1 MKKHFLC
8 LLLLASGGMTALAA
22 ESTSPTI
29 AEVTQQGVVV
39 KGVVTDAKGEP
50 IIGATVAEKGT
61 QNATVTDIDGNYS
74 LNVSNRNATLVVSY
88 IGYISQEVTAGNNV
102 TLEEDNA
109 LLNEVVVI
117 GYGTQRKG
125 DITSAVASVKAED
138 FNAGKIGDAAELVKG
153 KIAGLTVVNASGD
166 PKAGSSIRLR
176 GITTLV
182 GSLTPLILVDG
193 IEGNLNTVAPEN
205 IASIDVLKDASAA
218 AIYGTRGANG
228 VILITTKS
236 GKRDTPVQVSY
247 NGYASFSKWSK
258 KLEFMDTHDVIYG
271 KTAQEYLGY
280 DTDWLAAVTRKAGF
294 KHNHD
299 LNISGG
305 TKNATYS
312 ANISYAKEEGIIRET
327 SNENFKMQMDYT
339 QYIWNDIVKFNF
351 NALVTRQKYTNDN
364 LNGYS
369 HTNPYRQAL
378 IHNPSEPVYNEDGS
392 YYENFNKL
400 QYYNPVA
407 LINEAYGDTRIRFS
421 QLVGNVTVEPIKGWK
436 TNLMISWGETA
447 ATSEDW
453 TSPLHQSLVREGW
466 NGAANKSEG
475 NSVSKNLEL
484 TSRYDAQW
492 GEHRFNG
499 IVGYSYLFN
508 ENDGFNAGNQDFS
521 TTAFKW
527 NNLGNGTF
535 INDKDHHA
543 WMGSYKNDSKLVGFF
558 GRISYGYADKYNA
571 LVSIRHEGSS
581 KFGANHK
588 WATFPSVSL
597 GWNIMNES
605 FMEGT
610 RSWLDILRLRVGYGV
625 TGITPGDNYLAQNIY
640 KFADYGDVLSM
651 DGKWI
656 KTLEVAQN
664 PNPDLKWEVSKEWN
678 FGIDYGFLNN
688 RIHGSLDVYVKTT
701 NDLLFWYNV
710 PMPPNLY
717 SSTLVNVGDMRNTG
731 IELMIEAIPVQ
742 TKDFEWTT
750 TLTASHN
757 KNKLLKLSNDL
768 YETDNFQEEG
778 GISDPISTET
788 HCMEVGKP
796 LGDFWGLKF
805 VGYDKDGFAL
815 VEASDGNGGWTVK
828 QFNANLNNLENRQR
842 LGSGTPKVILGWG
855 NTFRYKDFDLSMQ
868 FTSQLGYKILNASR
882 CFYENNSIAYNRLK
896 TAADLH
902 PAINPDG
909 TPYIDPETGK
919 QKMVTLSQSMGQGFW
934 SDHLENG
941 DNSRN
946 HFIDV
951 AEINR
956 LLAPLLENDSIERHD
971 LYIRH
976 DQTYP
981 TKVDELEYIGHATNS
996 RLWFDTETKGTLY
1009 TIPTKEMGD
1018 RIYHQLGKVIA
1029 QYYKDHP
1036 YVIHYGQNVIP
1047 QTYDQWEMNLVY
1059 SHVYDFTKK
1068 EDTPH
1073 EYRIRFYPP
1082 GNKYDGICRILVEE
1096 TNGSLWLPKGWQ
1108 NMKSWV
1114 NGKAVYYKK

>member
-8 LLLLASGGMTALAA
+8 LLLLSGAGFAYAA
-22 ESTSPTI
+22 EDVSTDV
-29 AEVTQQGVVV
+29 AAVTQQGVTV
-39 KGVVTDAKGEP
+39 KGVVKDANGEP
-50 IIGATVAEKGT
+50 IIGASVFEKGT
-61 QNATVTDIDGNYS
+61 SNGTVTDYDGNYS
-74 LNVSNRNATLVVSY
+74 LKVANSNATIVVSY
-88 IGYISQEVTAGNNV
+88 VGYVTQEVKAGSDVVLQEN
-102 TLEEDNA
+102 NA

-125 DITSAVASVKAED
+125 DVTSAVASVKAED

-153 KIAGLTVVNASGD
+153 KIAGLTVVNSSGD

-193 IEGNLNTVAPEN
+193 IEGDLNTVAPEN

-228 VILITTKS
+228 VILITTKG
-236 GKRDTPVQVSY
+236 GKRDTPAQVTY
-247 NGYASFSKWSK
+247 NGYVSFSKWSK
-258 KLEFMDTHDVIYG
+258 KLDFMDTHDVIYG

-280 DTDWLAAVTRKAGF
+280 DTDWLAGVTRKAGF

-305 TKNATYS
+305 SKNSAYS

-339 QYIWNDIVKFNF
+339 QFIWNDIVKFNF

-400 QYYNPVA
+400 QYYNPIA
-407 LINEAYGDTRIRFS
+407 LINEAFGDTRIRFS

-484 TSRYDAQW
+484 TTRYDAQW
-492 GEHRFNG
+492 GEHRFNS

-521 TTAFKW
+521 TTAFLW

-597 GWNIMNES
+597 GWNIMNEA

-610 RSWLDILRLRVGYGV
+610 RSWLDNLRLRVGYGV

-678 FGIDYGFLNN
+678 FGLDYGFLNN

-717 SSTLVNVGDMRNTG
+717 SQTLVNVGDMRNTG

-778 GISDPISTET
+778 WISDPISTET

-828 QFNANLNNLENRQR
+828 QFNANLNNQENRQR

-855 NTFRYKDFDLSMQ
+855 NTFRYKNIDLSMQ

-896 TAADLH
+896 SAADLH

-919 QKMVTLSQSMGQGFW
+919 QKMVTMSQSMGQGFW

-941 DNSRN
+941 DFLKLSNITLGYTFTPKGALSN
-946 HFIDV
+946 
-951 AEINR
+951 
-956 LLAPLLENDSIERHD
+956 
-971 LYIRH
+971 YIKKARI
-976 DQTYP
+976 YAN
-981 TKVDELEYIGHATNS
+981 ATN
-996 RLWFDTETKGTLY
+996 LFCITGY
-1009 TIPTKEMGD
+1009 TGIDPEVDNYFMAPGIDD
-1018 RIYHQLGKVIA
+1018 RDK
-1029 QYYKDHP
+1029 
-1036 YVIHYGQNVIP
+1036 
-1047 QTYDQWEMNLVY
+1047 
-1059 SHVYDFTKK
+1059 
-1068 EDTPH
+1068 
-1073 EYRIRFYPP
+1073 YPVTRNYTV
-1082 GNKYDGICRILVEE
+1082 GL
-1096 TNGSLWLPKGWQ
+1096 SL
-1108 NMKSWV
+1108 SF
-1114 NGKAVYYKK
+1114 

>member
-8 LLLLASGGMTALAA
+8 LLLLSGAGFAYAA
-22 ESTSPTI
+22 EDVSTDV
-29 AEVTQQGVVV
+29 AAVTQQSVTV
-39 KGVVTDAKGEP
+39 KGVVKDANGEP
-50 IIGATVAEKGT
+50 IIGASVFEKGT
-61 QNATVTDIDGNYS
+61 SNGTVTDYDGNYS
-74 LNVSNRNATLVVSY
+74 LKVANSNATIVVSY
-88 IGYISQEVTAGNNV
+88 IGYVTQEVKAGSDV
-102 TLEEDNA
+102 VLQEDNA

-117 GYGTQRKG
+117 GYGTQRKA
-125 DITSAVASVKAED
+125 DVTSAVASVKAED

-153 KIAGLTVVNASGD
+153 KIAGLTVVNSSGD

-193 IEGNLNTVAPEN
+193 IEGDLNTVAPEN

-228 VILITTKS
+228 VIIITTKT
-236 GKRDTPVQVSY
+236 GKRDTPAQVTY

-258 KLEFMDTHDVIYG
+258 KLDFMDTHDVIYG

-280 DTDWLAAVTRKAGF
+280 DTDWLAGVTRKAGF

-299 LNISGG
+299 LSISGG
-305 TKNATYS
+305 SKNSAYS

-339 QYIWNDIVKFNF
+339 QFIWNDIVKFNF

-378 IHNPSEPVYNEDGS
+378 IHNPSEPPYNEDGS

-400 QYYNPVA
+400 QYYNPIA
-407 LINEAYGDTRIRFS
+407 LINEAFGDTRIRFS

-484 TSRYDAQW
+484 TTRYDAQW
-492 GEHRFNG
+492 GEHRFNS
-499 IVGYSYLFN
+499 IVGYSYLFK

-521 TTAFKW
+521 TTAFLW

-597 GWNIMNES
+597 GWNIMNEA

-610 RSWLDILRLRVGYGV
+610 RSWLDNLRLRVGYGV

-678 FGIDYGFLNN
+678 FGLDYGFLNN

-731 IELMIEAIPVQ
+731 IELMIEAIPVM

-768 YETDNFQEEG
+768 YETDNFHEEG

-896 TAADLH
+896 SAADLH

-919 QKMVTLSQSMGQGFW
+919 QKMVTMSQSMGQGFW

-941 DNSRN
+941 DFLKLSNITLGYTFTPKGALSN
-946 HFIDV
+946 
-951 AEINR
+951 
-956 LLAPLLENDSIERHD
+956 
-971 LYIRH
+971 YIKKARI
-976 DQTYP
+976 YAN
-981 TKVDELEYIGHATNS
+981 ATN
-996 RLWFDTETKGTLY
+996 LFCITGY
-1009 TIPTKEMGD
+1009 TGIDPEVDNYFMAPGIDD
-1018 RIYHQLGKVIA
+1018 RDK
-1029 QYYKDHP
+1029 
-1036 YVIHYGQNVIP
+1036 
-1047 QTYDQWEMNLVY
+1047 
-1059 SHVYDFTKK
+1059 
-1068 EDTPH
+1068 
-1073 EYRIRFYPP
+1073 YPVTRNYTV
-1082 GNKYDGICRILVEE
+1082 GL
-1096 TNGSLWLPKGWQ
+1096 SL
-1108 NMKSWV
+1108 SF
-1114 NGKAVYYKK
+1114 

>member
-8 LLLLASGGMTALAA
+8 LLLLSGAGFAYAA
-22 ESTSPTI
+22 EDVSTDV
-29 AEVTQQGVVV
+29 AAVTQQSVTV
-39 KGVVTDAKGEP
+39 KGVVKDANGEP
-50 IIGATVAEKGT
+50 IIGASVFEKGT
-61 QNATVTDIDGNYS
+61 SNGTVTDYDGNYS
-74 LNVSNRNATLVVSY
+74 LKVANSNATIVVSY
-88 IGYISQEVTAGNNV
+88 IGYVTQEVKAGSDV
-102 TLEEDNA
+102 VLQEDNA

-117 GYGTQRKG
+117 GYGTQRKA
-125 DITSAVASVKAED
+125 DVTSAVASVKAED

-153 KIAGLTVVNASGD
+153 KIAGLTVVNSSGD

-193 IEGNLNTVAPEN
+193 IEGDLNTVAPEN

-228 VILITTKS
+228 VIIITTKT
-236 GKRDTPVQVSY
+236 GKRDTPAQVTY

-258 KLEFMDTHDVIYG
+258 KLDFMDTHDVIYG

-280 DTDWLAAVTRKAGF
+280 DTDWLAGVTRKAGF

-299 LNISGG
+299 LSISGG
-305 TKNATYS
+305 SKNSAYS

-339 QYIWNDIVKFNF
+339 QFIWNDIVKFNF

-378 IHNPSEPVYNEDGS
+378 IHNPSEPPYNEDGS

-400 QYYNPVA
+400 QYYNPIA
-407 LINEAYGDTRIRFS
+407 LINEAFGDTRIRFS

-484 TSRYDAQW
+484 TTRYDTQW
-492 GEHRFNG
+492 GEHRFNS

-521 TTAFKW
+521 TTAFLW

-558 GRISYGYADKYNA
+558 GRISYGYGDKYNA

-597 GWNIMNES
+597 GWNIMNEA

-610 RSWLDILRLRVGYGV
+610 RSWLDNLRLRVGYGV

-678 FGIDYGFLNN
+678 FGLDYGFLNN

-742 TKDFEWTT
+742 TQDFEWTT

-768 YETDNFQEEG
+768 YETDNFQEVG

-855 NTFRYKDFDLSMQ
+855 NTFRYKNIDLSMQ

-896 TAADLH
+896 SAADLH
-902 PAINPDG
+902 PAINLDG
-909 TPYIDPETGK
+909 TPYIDPETGQ
-919 QKMVTLSQSMGQGFW
+919 QKMVTMSQSMGQGFW

-941 DNSRN
+941 DFLKLSNITLGYTFTPKGALSN
-946 HFIDV
+946 
-951 AEINR
+951 
-956 LLAPLLENDSIERHD
+956 
-971 LYIRH
+971 YIKKARI
-976 DQTYP
+976 YAN
-981 TKVDELEYIGHATNS
+981 ATN
-996 RLWFDTETKGTLY
+996 LFCITGY
-1009 TIPTKEMGD
+1009 TGIDPEVDNYFMAPGIDD
-1018 RIYHQLGKVIA
+1018 RDKYPVTR
-1029 QYYKDHP
+1029 
-1036 YVIHYGQNVIP
+1036 N
-1047 QTYDQWEMNLVY
+1047 
-1059 SHVYDFTKK
+1059 FTV
-1068 EDTPH
+1068 
-1073 EYRIRFYPP
+1073 
-1082 GNKYDGICRILVEE
+1082 GL
-1096 TNGSLWLPKGWQ
+1096 SL
-1108 NMKSWV
+1108 SF
-1114 NGKAVYYKK
+1114 

>member
-8 LLLLASGGMTALAA
+8 LLLLSGAGFAYAA
-22 ESTSPTI
+22 EDVSTDV
-29 AEVTQQGVVV
+29 AAVTQQSVTV
-39 KGVVTDAKGEP
+39 KGVVKDANGEP
-50 IIGATVAEKGT
+50 IIGASVFEKGT
-61 QNATVTDIDGNYS
+61 SNGTVTDYDGNYS
-74 LNVSNRNATLVVSY
+74 LKVANSNATIVVSY
-88 IGYISQEVTAGNNV
+88 VGYVTQEVKAGSDVVLQEN
-102 TLEEDNA
+102 NA

-125 DITSAVASVKAED
+125 DVTSAVASVKAED

-153 KIAGLTVVNASGD
+153 KIAGLTVVNSSGD

-193 IEGNLNTVAPEN
+193 IEGDLNTVAPEN

-228 VILITTKS
+228 VILITTKG
-236 GKRDTPVQVSY
+236 GKRDTPAQVTY

-258 KLEFMDTHDVIYG
+258 KLDFMDTHDVIYG

-280 DTDWLAAVTRKAGF
+280 DTDWLAGVTRKAGF

-305 TKNATYS
+305 SKNSAYS

-339 QYIWNDIVKFNF
+339 QFIWNDIVKFNF

-400 QYYNPVA
+400 QYYNPIA
-407 LINEAYGDTRIRFS
+407 LINEAFGDTRIRFS

-484 TSRYDAQW
+484 TTRYDAQW
-492 GEHRFNG
+492 GEHRFNS

-521 TTAFKW
+521 TTAFLW

-597 GWNIMNES
+597 GWNIMNEA

-610 RSWLDILRLRVGYGV
+610 RSWLDNLRLRVGYGV

-678 FGIDYGFLNN
+678 FGLDYGFLNN

-717 SSTLVNVGDMRNTG
+717 SQTLVNVGDMRNTG

-778 GISDPISTET
+778 WISDPISTET

-828 QFNANLNNLENRQR
+828 QFNANLNNQENRQR

-855 NTFRYKDFDLSMQ
+855 NTFRYKNIDLSMQ

-902 PAINPDG
+902 PAINLDG
-909 TPYIDPETGK
+909 TPYIDPETGQ
-919 QKMVTLSQSMGQGFW
+919 QKMVTMSQAMGQGFW

-941 DNSRN
+941 DFLKLSNITLGYTFTPKGALSN
-946 HFIDV
+946 
-951 AEINR
+951 
-956 LLAPLLENDSIERHD
+956 
-971 LYIRH
+971 YIKKARI
-976 DQTYP
+976 YAN
-981 TKVDELEYIGHATNS
+981 ATN
-996 RLWFDTETKGTLY
+996 LFCITGY
-1009 TIPTKEMGD
+1009 TGIDPEVDNYFMAPGIDD
-1018 RIYHQLGKVIA
+1018 RDK
-1029 QYYKDHP
+1029 
-1036 YVIHYGQNVIP
+1036 
-1047 QTYDQWEMNLVY
+1047 
-1059 SHVYDFTKK
+1059 
-1068 EDTPH
+1068 
-1073 EYRIRFYPP
+1073 YPVTRNYTV
-1082 GNKYDGICRILVEE
+1082 GL
-1096 TNGSLWLPKGWQ
+1096 SL
-1108 NMKSWV
+1108 SF
-1114 NGKAVYYKK
+1114 

>member
-1 MKKHFLC
+1 MKKHLLC
-8 LLLLASGGMTALAA
+8 LLLLGGALGAYSA
-22 ESTSPTI
+22 EGTSPDVQ
-29 AEVTQQGVVV
+29 EVTQQGVTV
-39 KGVVTDAKGEP
+39 KGVVKDAKGEP
-50 IIGATVAEKGT
+50 IIGATVTEKGT
-61 QNATVTDIDGNYS
+61 QNATVTDFDGNYS
-74 LNVSNRNATLVVSY
+74 LKVKSRNATLVVSY
-88 IGYISQEVTAGNNV
+88 IGFTTQEVKAGGDV
-102 TLEEDNA
+102 TLQEDNA

-125 DITSAVASVKAED
+125 DVTSAVASVKAED

-153 KIAGLTVVNASGD
+153 KIAGLSVINSSGD

-193 IEGNLNTVAPEN
+193 IEGDLNTVAPEN

-236 GKRDTPVQVSY
+236 GKRDTPAQVTY

-280 DTDWLAAVTRKAGF
+280 DTDWLAGVTRKAGF

-305 TKNATYS
+305 SKNSAYS

-339 QYIWNDIVKFNF
+339 QFIWNDIVKFNF

-400 QYYNPVA
+400 QYYNPIA
-407 LINEAYGDTRIRFS
+407 LINEAFGDTRIRFS

-466 NGAANKSEG
+466 NGAANKGEG
-475 NSVSKNLEL
+475 NYLSKNLEL
-484 TSRYDAQW
+484 TTRYDAQW
-492 GEHRFNG
+492 GEHRFNS

-521 TTAFKW
+521 TTAFLW

-558 GRISYGYADKYNA
+558 GRISYGYGDKYNA

-597 GWNIMNES
+597 GWNIMNEA

-610 RSWLDILRLRVGYGV
+610 RSWLDNLRLRVGYGV

-678 FGIDYGFLNN
+678 FGLDYGFLNN

-717 SSTLVNVGDMRNTG
+717 SQTLVNVGDMRNTG

-768 YETDNFQEEG
+768 YETDNFHEEG

-828 QFNANLNNLENRQR
+828 QFNANLNNQENRQR

-855 NTFRYKDFDLSMQ
+855 NTFRYKNIDLSMQ

-896 TAADLH
+896 SAADLH

-919 QKMVTLSQSMGQGFW
+919 QKMVTMSQSMGQGFW

-941 DNSRN
+941 DFLKLTNITLGYT
-946 HFIDV
+946 FIPKG
-951 AEINR
+951 ALSNFIKKARIYAN
-956 LLAPLLENDSIERHD
+956 
-971 LYIRH
+971 
-976 DQTYP
+976 
-981 TKVDELEYIGHATNS
+981 ATN
-996 RLWFDTETKGTLY
+996 LFCITGY
-1009 TIPTKEMGD
+1009 TGIDPEVDNYFMAPGIDD
-1018 RIYHQLGKVIA
+1018 RDK
-1029 QYYKDHP
+1029 
-1036 YVIHYGQNVIP
+1036 
-1047 QTYDQWEMNLVY
+1047 
-1059 SHVYDFTKK
+1059 
-1068 EDTPH
+1068 
-1073 EYRIRFYPP
+1073 YPVTRNYTV
-1082 GNKYDGICRILVEE
+1082 GL
-1096 TNGSLWLPKGWQ
+1096 SL
-1108 NMKSWV
+1108 SF
-1114 NGKAVYYKK
+1114 

>member
-1 MKKHFLC
+1 MKRHFLC
-8 LLLLASGGMTALAA
+8 LLFLCGALGAYA
-22 ESTSPTI
+22 VESTSPTV
-29 AEVTQQGVVV
+29 AEATQQGVPV
-39 KGVVTDAKGEP
+39 KGVVKDAKGEP
-50 IIGATVAEKGT
+50 IIGATVTEKGT
-61 QNATVTDIDGNYS
+61 KNSTVTDYDGNYS
-74 LNVSNRNATLVVSY
+74 LGVSNRNATLVVSY
-88 IGYISQEVTAGNNV
+88 IGFITQEVKAGSDV
-102 TLEEDNA
+102 TLQEDNA

-125 DITSAVASVKAED
+125 DVTSAVVSVKAED

-153 KIAGLTVVNASGD
+153 KIAGLTVVNSSGD

-228 VILITTKS
+228 VILITTRG
-236 GKRDTPVQVSY
+236 GKRDAPVQVSY

-258 KLEFMDTHDVIYG
+258 KLDFMDTHDVIYG

-305 TKNATYS
+305 SKNSAYS

-339 QYIWNDIVKFNF
+339 QFIWNDIVKFNF

-378 IHNPSEPVYNEDGS
+378 IHNPSEPIYNEDGS

-475 NSVSKNLEL
+475 NTVNKNLEL

-597 GWNIMNES
+597 GWNIMNEK

-610 RSWLDILRLRVGYGV
+610 RSWLDNLRLRVGYGV

-678 FGIDYGFLNN
+678 FGIDYGLLNN
-688 RIHGSLDVYVKTT
+688 RIHGSLDVYVQTT

-731 IELMIEAIPVQ
+731 VELMIEAIPVM

-768 YETDNFQEEG
+768 YETDNFQEVG

-896 TAADLH
+896 SAADLH
-902 PAINPDG
+902 PAINTDG

-919 QKMVTLSQSMGQGFW
+919 QKMVTISQSMGQGFW
-934 SDHLENG
+934 SDHLEKG
-941 DNSRN
+941 DFLKLSNITLGYTFTPKGALSN
-946 HFIDV
+946 
-951 AEINR
+951 
-956 LLAPLLENDSIERHD
+956 
-971 LYIRH
+971 YIKKARI
-976 DQTYP
+976 YAN
-981 TKVDELEYIGHATNS
+981 ATN
-996 RLWFDTETKGTLY
+996 LFCITGY
-1009 TIPTKEMGD
+1009 TGIDPEVDNYFMAPGIDD
-1018 RIYHQLGKVIA
+1018 RDK
-1029 QYYKDHP
+1029 
-1036 YVIHYGQNVIP
+1036 
-1047 QTYDQWEMNLVY
+1047 
-1059 SHVYDFTKK
+1059 
-1068 EDTPH
+1068 
-1073 EYRIRFYPP
+1073 YPVTRNYTV
-1082 GNKYDGICRILVEE
+1082 GL
-1096 TNGSLWLPKGWQ
+1096 SL
-1108 NMKSWV
+1108 NF
-1114 NGKAVYYKK
+1114 

>member
-8 LLLLASGGMTALAA
+8 LLFLCGALGAYAVENTLPAVA
-22 ESTSPTI
+22 ET
-29 AEVTQQGVVV
+29 TQQSITVTGVV
-39 KGVVTDAKGEP
+39 KDSKGEP
-50 IIGATVAEKGT
+50 IIGATVTEKGT
-61 QNATVTDIDGNYS
+61 KNATVTDFDGNYA
-74 LNVSNRNATLVVSY
+74 LRVSNRNAVLVVSY
-88 IGYISQEVTAGNNV
+88 IGFIAQEVKAGSDV
-102 TLEEDNA
+102 TLQEDNA

-153 KIAGLTVVNASGD
+153 KIAGLTVVNSSGD

-193 IEGNLNTVAPEN
+193 IEGDLNTVAPEN

-228 VILITTKS
+228 VILITTKG
-236 GKRDTPVQVSY
+236 GKRDTPAQVTY

-258 KLEFMDTHDVIYG
+258 KLDFMDTHDVIYG

-280 DTDWLAAVTRKAGF
+280 DTDWLAGVTRKAGF

-305 TKNATYS
+305 SKNSAYS

-339 QYIWNDIVKFNF
+339 QFIWNDIVKFNF

-475 NSVSKNLEL
+475 NYVSKNLEL

-492 GEHRFNG
+492 GEHRFNS

-508 ENDGFNAGNQDFS
+508 ESDGFNAGNQDFS
-521 TTAFKW
+521 TTAFLW

-597 GWNIMNES
+597 GWNIMNEA

-610 RSWLDILRLRVGYGV
+610 RSWLDNLRLRVGYGV

-678 FGIDYGFLNN
+678 FGLDYGFLNN

-731 IELMIEAIPVQ
+731 IELMIEAIPVM

-768 YETDNFQEEG
+768 YETDNFQEVG

-855 NTFRYKDFDLSMQ
+855 NTFRYKNIDLSMQ

-902 PAINPDG
+902 PAINLDG
-909 TPYIDPETGK
+909 TPYIDPETGQ
-919 QKMVTLSQSMGQGFW
+919 QKMVTMSQSMGQGFW

-941 DNSRN
+941 DFLKLSNITLGYTFTPKGALSN
-946 HFIDV
+946 
-951 AEINR
+951 
-956 LLAPLLENDSIERHD
+956 
-971 LYIRH
+971 YIKKARI
-976 DQTYP
+976 YAN
-981 TKVDELEYIGHATNS
+981 ATN
-996 RLWFDTETKGTLY
+996 LFCITGY
-1009 TIPTKEMGD
+1009 TGIDPEVDNYFMAPGIDD
-1018 RIYHQLGKVIA
+1018 RDK
-1029 QYYKDHP
+1029 
-1036 YVIHYGQNVIP
+1036 
-1047 QTYDQWEMNLVY
+1047 
-1059 SHVYDFTKK
+1059 
-1068 EDTPH
+1068 
-1073 EYRIRFYPP
+1073 YPVTRNYTV
-1082 GNKYDGICRILVEE
+1082 GL
-1096 TNGSLWLPKGWQ
+1096 SL
-1108 NMKSWV
+1108 SF
-1114 NGKAVYYKK
+1114 

>member
-1 MKKHFLC
+1 MSNNSNKPKKQIGMKKHFLC
-8 LLLLASGGMTALAA
+8 LLLLASGGMTAYAA
-22 ESTSPTI
+22 GDVSTDV
-29 AEVTQQGVVV
+29 AAVTQQGVTV
-39 KGVVTDAKGEP
+39 KGVVKDAKGEP
-50 IIGATVAEKGT
+50 IIGATVTEKGT
-61 QNATVTDIDGNYS
+61 KNATVTDYDGNYT
-74 LNVSNRNATLVVSY
+74 LNVANRNATLVVSY
-88 IGYISQEVTAGNNV
+88 IGFTTQEIKAGNDV
-102 TLEEDNA
+102 TLQEDNA

-125 DITSAVASVKAED
+125 DVTSAVASVKAED

-153 KIAGLTVVNASGD
+153 KIAGLTVVNSSGD

-193 IEGNLNTVAPEN
+193 IEGDLTTVAPEN

-228 VILITTKS
+228 VILITTKG
-236 GKRDTPVQVSY
+236 GKRDTPATVTY
-247 NGYASFSKWSK
+247 NGYVSFSKWSK
-258 KLEFMDTHDVIYG
+258 KLDFMDTHDVIYG

-305 TKNATYS
+305 SKNSAYS
-312 ANISYAKEEGIIRET
+312 ANISYANEEGIIRET
-327 SNENFKMQMDYT
+327 SNENFKMQLDYT
-339 QYIWNDIVKFNF
+339 QFIWNDIVKFNL

-369 HTNPYRQAL
+369 HENPYRQAL

-447 ATSEDW
+447 ATSENW

-466 NGAANKSEG
+466 NGSASKSDG
-475 NSVSKNLEL
+475 NYVSKNLEL

-492 GEHRFNG
+492 GDHRFNG

-521 TTAFKW
+521 TTAFLW
-527 NNLGNGTF
+527 NNLGNGSFLT
-535 INDKDHHA
+535 DKDHHA
-543 WMGSYKNDSKLVGFF
+543 WMGSFKNDSKLVGFF
-558 GRISYGYADKYNA
+558 GRVSYGYADKYNA

-597 GWNIMNES
+597 GWNIMNEE
-605 FMEGT
+605 FMKGT
-610 RSWLDILRLRVGYGV
+610 RSWLDNLRLRVGYGV

-651 DGKWI
+651 DNKWI
-656 KTLEVAQN
+656 KTLEVDQN

-678 FGIDYGFLNN
+678 FGLDFGFLGE

-701 NDLLFWYNV
+701 NDLLFWYRV

-717 SSTLVNVGDMRNTG
+717 SQTLVNVGDMRNIG
-731 IELMIEAIPVQ
+731 VELMIEAIPVQ

-768 YETDNFQEEG
+768 YETDNFQEVG

-788 HCMEVGKP
+788 HCMEVGEP

-828 QFNANLNNLENRQR
+828 QFNANLNNQTNRQR
-842 LGSGTPKVILGWG
+842 LGSGTPKVIMGWG
-855 NTFRYKDFDLSMQ
+855 NTFRYKDIDLSMQ
-868 FTSQLGYKILNASR
+868 FTGQFGYKILNASR

-896 TAADLH
+896 SAADLH

-909 TPYIDPETGK
+909 TPYIDPETGQ
-919 QKMVTLSQSMGQGFW
+919 QKMVTMSQAMGQGFW

-941 DNSRN
+941 DFLKLSNITLGYTFKPKGTFGN
-946 HFIDV
+946 
-951 AEINR
+951 
-956 LLAPLLENDSIERHD
+956 
-971 LYIRH
+971 YIKKARI
-976 DQTYP
+976 YAN
-981 TKVDELEYIGHATNS
+981 ATNLFCITGYS
-996 RLWFDTETKGTLY
+996 GIDPEVDNYFMNPGIDDRDKYPVTRNY
-1009 TIPTKEMGD
+1009 TVG
-1018 RIYHQLGKVIA
+1018 L
-1029 QYYKDHP
+1029 
-1036 YVIHYGQNVIP
+1036 
-1047 QTYDQWEMNLVY
+1047 
-1059 SHVYDFTKK
+1059 
-1068 EDTPH
+1068 
-1073 EYRIRFYPP
+1073 
-1082 GNKYDGICRILVEE
+1082 
-1096 TNGSLWLPKGWQ
+1096 SLTF
-1108 NMKSWV
+1108 
-1114 NGKAVYYKK
+1114 

>member
-8 LLLLASGGMTALAA
+8 LLLLVSGGMTALAT
-22 ESTSPTI
+22 ESTSPTV
-29 AEVTQQGVVV
+29 AEITQQGVVV

-50 IIGATVAEKGT
+50 IIGATVVEKGT

-88 IGYISQEVTAGNNV
+88 IGFLSQEVKAGNNV

-407 LINEAYGDTRIRFS
+407 LINEAFGDTRIRFS

-717 SSTLVNVGDMRNTG
+717 SQTLVNVGDMRNTG

-768 YETDNFQEEG
+768 YETDNFHEEG

-828 QFNANLNNLENRQR
+828 QFNANLNNQENRQR

-919 QKMVTLSQSMGQGFW
+919 QKMVTMSQSMGQGFW

-941 DNSRN
+941 DFLKLSNITLGYTYKTKGALSK
-946 HFIDV
+946 
-951 AEINR
+951 
-956 LLAPLLENDSIERHD
+956 
-971 LYIRH
+971 YIKKARIYANATNLFCITGYTGL
-976 DQTYP
+976 DPEVDNNFMTPGLDYRDKYP
-981 TKVDELEYIGHATNS
+981 TTRS
-996 RLWFDTETKGTLY
+996 Y
-1009 TIPTKEMGD
+1009 TVG
-1018 RIYHQLGKVIA
+1018 L
-1029 QYYKDHP
+1029 
-1036 YVIHYGQNVIP
+1036 
-1047 QTYDQWEMNLVY
+1047 
-1059 SHVYDFTKK
+1059 
-1068 EDTPH
+1068 
-1073 EYRIRFYPP
+1073 
-1082 GNKYDGICRILVEE
+1082 
-1096 TNGSLWLPKGWQ
+1096 SL
-1108 NMKSWV
+1108 NF
-1114 NGKAVYYKK
+1114 

>member
-8 LLLLASGGMTALAA
+8 LLLLVSGGMTALAA
-22 ESTSPTI
+22 ESTSPTV

-193 IEGNLNTVAPEN
+193 IEGDLNTVAPEN

-258 KLEFMDTHDVIYG
+258 KLDFMDTHDVIYG

-312 ANISYAKEEGIIRET
+312 ANISYNKEEGIIRET

-436 TNLMISWGETA
+436 TNLMISWGEKA

-475 NSVSKNLEL
+475 NHVSKNLEL

-768 YETDNFQEEG
+768 YETDNFLEVG

-941 DNSRN
+941 DFLKLSNITLGYTFTPKGALSN
-946 HFIDV
+946 FIKK
-951 AEINR
+951 ARIYAN
-956 LLAPLLENDSIERHD
+956 
-971 LYIRH
+971 
-976 DQTYP
+976 
-981 TKVDELEYIGHATNS
+981 ATN
-996 RLWFDTETKGTLY
+996 LFCITGY
-1009 TIPTKEMGD
+1009 TGIDPEVDNYFMAPGIDD
-1018 RIYHQLGKVIA
+1018 RDK
-1029 QYYKDHP
+1029 
-1036 YVIHYGQNVIP
+1036 
-1047 QTYDQWEMNLVY
+1047 
-1059 SHVYDFTKK
+1059 
-1068 EDTPH
+1068 
-1073 EYRIRFYPP
+1073 YPVTRNYTV
-1082 GNKYDGICRILVEE
+1082 GL
-1096 TNGSLWLPKGWQ
+1096 SL
-1108 NMKSWV
+1108 NF
-1114 NGKAVYYKK
+1114 

>member
-8 LLLLASGGMTALAA
+8 LLLLVSGGMTALAA

-61 QNATVTDIDGNYS
+61 QNATVTDINGNYS

-88 IGYISQEVTAGNNV
+88 IGFLPQEVKAGNNV

-193 IEGNLNTVAPEN
+193 IEGDLNTVAPEN

-258 KLEFMDTHDVIYG
+258 KLDFMDTHDVIYG

-312 ANISYAKEEGIIRET
+312 ANISYAKEEGLIRET

-339 QYIWNDIVKFNF
+339 QFIWDDIVKFNF

-378 IHNPSEPVYNEDGS
+378 IHNPSEPVYNQDGS

-453 TSPLHQSLVREGW
+453 TSPKHQSLVREGW

-475 NSVSKNLEL
+475 NYVSKNLEL

-508 ENDGFNAGNQDFS
+508 ESDGFNAGNQNFS

-588 WATFPSVSL
+588 WATLPSISL

-640 KFADYGDVLSM
+640 RFADYGDVLSM

-678 FGIDYGFLNN
+678 FGLDFGFLNN

-731 IELMIEAIPVQ
+731 VELMIEAIPVQ
-742 TKDFEWTT
+742 TKNFEWTT

-768 YETDNFQEEG
+768 YETDNFQEVG

-909 TPYIDPETGK
+909 TPYIDPKTGK

-941 DNSRN
+941 DFLKLSNITLGYT
-946 HFIDV
+946 FT
-951 AEINR
+951 
-956 LLAPLLENDSIERHD
+956 P
-971 LYIRH
+971 
-976 DQTYP
+976 
-981 TKVDELEYIGHATNS
+981 
-996 RLWFDTETKGTLY
+996 KGTLSNF
-1009 TIPTKEMGD
+1009 IKKA
-1018 RIYHQLGKVIA
+1018 RIYA
-1029 QYYKDHP
+1029 
-1036 YVIHYGQNVIP
+1036 NA
-1047 QTYDQWEMNLVY
+1047 TNLFCISGYTGIDPEVDNY
-1059 SHVYDFTKK
+1059 FMAPGIDDRDK
-1068 EDTPH
+1068 
-1073 EYRIRFYPP
+1073 YPVTRNYTV
-1082 GNKYDGICRILVEE
+1082 GL
-1096 TNGSLWLPKGWQ
+1096 SL
-1108 NMKSWV
+1108 NF
-1114 NGKAVYYKK
+1114 

>member
-8 LLLLASGGMTALAA
+8 LLLLSGAGFAYAA
-22 ESTSPTI
+22 EDVSTDV
-29 AEVTQQGVVV
+29 AAVTQQSVTV
-39 KGVVTDAKGEP
+39 KGVVKDANGEP
-50 IIGATVAEKGT
+50 IIGASVFEKGT
-61 QNATVTDIDGNYS
+61 SNGTVTDYDGNYS
-74 LNVSNRNATLVVSY
+74 LKVANSNATIVVSY
-88 IGYISQEVTAGNNV
+88 IGYVTQEVKAGSDVVLQEN
-102 TLEEDNA
+102 NA

-125 DITSAVASVKAED
+125 DVTSAVASVKAED

-153 KIAGLTVVNASGD
+153 KIAGLTVVNSSGD

-193 IEGNLNTVAPEN
+193 IEGDLNTVAPEN

-228 VILITTKS
+228 VILITTKG
-236 GKRDTPVQVSY
+236 GKRDTPAQVTY

-258 KLEFMDTHDVIYG
+258 KLDFMDTHDVIYG

-280 DTDWLAAVTRKAGF
+280 DTDWLAGVTRKAGF

-305 TKNATYS
+305 SKNSAYS

-339 QYIWNDIVKFNF
+339 QFIWNDIVKFNF

-400 QYYNPVA
+400 QYYNPIA
-407 LINEAYGDTRIRFS
+407 LINEAFGDTRIRFS

-484 TSRYDAQW
+484 TTRYDAQW
-492 GEHRFNG
+492 GEHRFNS

-521 TTAFKW
+521 TTAFLW

-597 GWNIMNES
+597 GWNIMNEA

-610 RSWLDILRLRVGYGV
+610 RSWLDNLRLRVGYGV

-678 FGIDYGFLNN
+678 FGLDYGFLNN

-768 YETDNFQEEG
+768 YETDNFQEVG

-855 NTFRYKDFDLSMQ
+855 NTFRYKNIDLSMQ

-902 PAINPDG
+902 PAINLDG
-909 TPYIDPETGK
+909 TPYIDPETGQ
-919 QKMVTLSQSMGQGFW
+919 QKMVTMSQAMGQGFW

-941 DNSRN
+941 DFLKLSNITLGYTFTPKGALSN
-946 HFIDV
+946 
-951 AEINR
+951 
-956 LLAPLLENDSIERHD
+956 
-971 LYIRH
+971 YIKKARI
-976 DQTYP
+976 YAN
-981 TKVDELEYIGHATNS
+981 ATN
-996 RLWFDTETKGTLY
+996 LFCITGY
-1009 TIPTKEMGD
+1009 TGIDPEVDNYFMAPGIDD
-1018 RIYHQLGKVIA
+1018 RDKYPVTR
-1029 QYYKDHP
+1029 
-1036 YVIHYGQNVIP
+1036 N
-1047 QTYDQWEMNLVY
+1047 
-1059 SHVYDFTKK
+1059 FTV
-1068 EDTPH
+1068 
-1073 EYRIRFYPP
+1073 
-1082 GNKYDGICRILVEE
+1082 GL
-1096 TNGSLWLPKGWQ
+1096 SL
-1108 NMKSWV
+1108 SF
-1114 NGKAVYYKK
+1114 

>member
-8 LLLLASGGMTALAA
+8 LLLLVSGGITALAT
-22 ESTSPTI
+22 ESTSPTV
-29 AEVTQQGVVV
+29 AEITQQGVVV

-50 IIGATVAEKGT
+50 IIGATVVEKGT

-88 IGYISQEVTAGNNV
+88 IGFLSQEVKAGNNV

-193 IEGNLNTVAPEN
+193 IEGDLNTVAPEN

-588 WATFPSVSL
+588 WATFPSISL

-717 SSTLVNVGDMRNTG
+717 SQTLVNVGDMRNTG

-778 GISDPISTET
+778 WISDPISTET

-828 QFNANLNNLENRQR
+828 QFNANLNNQENRQR

-919 QKMVTLSQSMGQGFW
+919 QKMVTMSQSMGQGFW

-941 DNSRN
+941 DFLKLSNITLGYTFTPKGALSN
-946 HFIDV
+946 FIKK
-951 AEINR
+951 ARIYAN
-956 LLAPLLENDSIERHD
+956 
-971 LYIRH
+971 
-976 DQTYP
+976 
-981 TKVDELEYIGHATNS
+981 ATN
-996 RLWFDTETKGTLY
+996 LFCITGY
-1009 TIPTKEMGD
+1009 TGIDPEVDNYFMAPGIDD
-1018 RIYHQLGKVIA
+1018 RDK
-1029 QYYKDHP
+1029 
-1036 YVIHYGQNVIP
+1036 
-1047 QTYDQWEMNLVY
+1047 
-1059 SHVYDFTKK
+1059 
-1068 EDTPH
+1068 
-1073 EYRIRFYPP
+1073 YPVTRNYTV
-1082 GNKYDGICRILVEE
+1082 GL
-1096 TNGSLWLPKGWQ
+1096 SL
-1108 NMKSWV
+1108 NF
-1114 NGKAVYYKK
+1114 

>member
-8 LLLLASGGMTALAA
+8 LLLLASGGMTAYAA
-22 ESTSPTI
+22 GDVSTDV
-29 AEVTQQGVVV
+29 AAVTQQGVTV
-39 KGVVTDAKGEP
+39 KGVVKDAKGEP
-50 IIGATVAEKGT
+50 IIGATVTEKGT
-61 QNATVTDIDGNYS
+61 KNATVTDYDGNYS
-74 LNVSNRNATLVVSY
+74 LNVSNRNAVLVISY
-88 IGYISQEVTAGNNV
+88 IGYINQEVKAGSDV

-125 DITSAVASVKAED
+125 DVTSAVASVKAED

-153 KIAGLTVVNASGD
+153 KIAGLTVVNSSGD

-193 IEGNLNTVAPEN
+193 IEGDLNTVAPEN

-228 VILITTKS
+228 VILITTKA
-236 GKRDTPVQVSY
+236 GKRETPVQVTY
-247 NGYASFSKWSK
+247 NGYVSFSKWSK
-258 KLEFMDTHDVIYG
+258 KLDFMDTHDVIYG

-280 DTDWLAAVTRKAGF
+280 DTDWLAGVTRKAGF

-305 TKNATYS
+305 SKNSAYS

-339 QYIWNDIVKFNF
+339 QFIWDDIVKFNV

-400 QYYNPVA
+400 QYYNPIA
-407 LINEAYGDTRIRFS
+407 LINEAFGDTRIRFS

-447 ATSEDW
+447 ATSENW

-466 NGAANKSEG
+466 NGAASKSEG
-475 NSVSKNLEL
+475 NTVNKNLEL
-484 TSRYDAQW
+484 TTRYDAQW

-521 TTAFKW
+521 TTAFLW

-581 KFGANHK
+581 KFGDNHK

-597 GWNIMNES
+597 GWNIMNET

-610 RSWLDILRLRVGYGV
+610 RSWLDNLRLRVGYGV

-768 YETDNFQEEG
+768 YETDNFQEVG

-855 NTFRYKDFDLSMQ
+855 NTFRYKNIDLSMQ

-902 PAINPDG
+902 PAINTDG

-941 DNSRN
+941 DFLKLSNITLGYTFTPKGALSN
-946 HFIDV
+946 
-951 AEINR
+951 
-956 LLAPLLENDSIERHD
+956 
-971 LYIRH
+971 YIKKARI
-976 DQTYP
+976 YAN
-981 TKVDELEYIGHATNS
+981 ATN
-996 RLWFDTETKGTLY
+996 LFCITGY
-1009 TIPTKEMGD
+1009 TGIDPEVDNYFMAPGIDD
-1018 RIYHQLGKVIA
+1018 RDK
-1029 QYYKDHP
+1029 
-1036 YVIHYGQNVIP
+1036 
-1047 QTYDQWEMNLVY
+1047 
-1059 SHVYDFTKK
+1059 
-1068 EDTPH
+1068 
-1073 EYRIRFYPP
+1073 YPVTRNYTV
-1082 GNKYDGICRILVEE
+1082 GL
-1096 TNGSLWLPKGWQ
+1096 SL
-1108 NMKSWV
+1108 NF
-1114 NGKAVYYKK
+1114 

>member
-22 ESTSPTI
+22 ESTSPTV

-193 IEGNLNTVAPEN
+193 IEGDLNTVAPEN

-280 DTDWLAAVTRKAGF
+280 DTDWLAGVTRKAGF

-475 NSVSKNLEL
+475 NHVSKNLEL

-640 KFADYGDVLSM
+640 RFADYGDVLSM

-768 YETDNFQEEG
+768 YETDNFLEVG

-941 DNSRN
+941 DFLKLSNITLGYTFTPKGALSN
-946 HFIDV
+946 FIKK
-951 AEINR
+951 ARIYAN
-956 LLAPLLENDSIERHD
+956 
-971 LYIRH
+971 
-976 DQTYP
+976 
-981 TKVDELEYIGHATNS
+981 ATN
-996 RLWFDTETKGTLY
+996 LFCITGY
-1009 TIPTKEMGD
+1009 TGIDPEVDNYFMAPGIDD
-1018 RIYHQLGKVIA
+1018 RDK
-1029 QYYKDHP
+1029 
-1036 YVIHYGQNVIP
+1036 
-1047 QTYDQWEMNLVY
+1047 
-1059 SHVYDFTKK
+1059 
-1068 EDTPH
+1068 
-1073 EYRIRFYPP
+1073 YPVTRNYTV
-1082 GNKYDGICRILVEE
+1082 GL
-1096 TNGSLWLPKGWQ
+1096 SL
-1108 NMKSWV
+1108 NF
-1114 NGKAVYYKK
+1114 

>member
-8 LLLLASGGMTALAA
+8 LLLLVSGGMTALAA
-22 ESTSPTI
+22 ESTSPTV

-193 IEGNLNTVAPEN
+193 IEGDLNTVAPEN

-258 KLEFMDTHDVIYG
+258 KLDFMDTHDVIYG

-312 ANISYAKEEGIIRET
+312 ANISYNKEEGIIRET

-436 TNLMISWGETA
+436 TNLMISWGEKA

-475 NSVSKNLEL
+475 NHVSKNLEL

-768 YETDNFQEEG
+768 YETDNFQEVG

-941 DNSRN
+941 DFLKLSNITLGYTFTPKGALSN
-946 HFIDV
+946 FIKK
-951 AEINR
+951 ARIYAN
-956 LLAPLLENDSIERHD
+956 
-971 LYIRH
+971 
-976 DQTYP
+976 
-981 TKVDELEYIGHATNS
+981 ATN
-996 RLWFDTETKGTLY
+996 LFCITGY
-1009 TIPTKEMGD
+1009 TGIDPEVDNYFMAPGIDD
-1018 RIYHQLGKVIA
+1018 RDK
-1029 QYYKDHP
+1029 
-1036 YVIHYGQNVIP
+1036 
-1047 QTYDQWEMNLVY
+1047 
-1059 SHVYDFTKK
+1059 
-1068 EDTPH
+1068 
-1073 EYRIRFYPP
+1073 YPVTRNYTV
-1082 GNKYDGICRILVEE
+1082 GL
-1096 TNGSLWLPKGWQ
+1096 SL
-1108 NMKSWV
+1108 NF
-1114 NGKAVYYKK
+1114 

>member
-8 LLLLASGGMTALAA
+8 LLLLSGAGFAYAA
-22 ESTSPTI
+22 EDVSTDV
-29 AEVTQQGVVV
+29 AAVTQQSVTV
-39 KGVVTDAKGEP
+39 KGVVKDANGEP
-50 IIGATVAEKGT
+50 IIGASVFEKGT
-61 QNATVTDIDGNYS
+61 SNGTVTDYDGNYS
-74 LNVSNRNATLVVSY
+74 LKVANSNATIVVSY
-88 IGYISQEVTAGNNV
+88 IGYVTQEVKAGSDV
-102 TLEEDNA
+102 VLQEDNA

-117 GYGTQRKG
+117 GYGTQRKA
-125 DITSAVASVKAED
+125 DVTSAVASVKAED

-153 KIAGLTVVNASGD
+153 KIAGLTVVNSSGD

-193 IEGNLNTVAPEN
+193 IEGDLNTVAPEN

-228 VILITTKS
+228 VIIITTKT
-236 GKRDTPVQVSY
+236 GKRDTPAQVTY

-258 KLEFMDTHDVIYG
+258 KLDFMDTHDVIYG

-280 DTDWLAAVTRKAGF
+280 DTDWLAGVTRKAGF

-299 LNISGG
+299 LSISGG
-305 TKNATYS
+305 SKNSAYS

-339 QYIWNDIVKFNF
+339 QFIWNDIVKFNF

-378 IHNPSEPVYNEDGS
+378 IHNPSEPPYNEDGS

-400 QYYNPVA
+400 QYYNPIA
-407 LINEAYGDTRIRFS
+407 LINEAFGDTRIRFS

-484 TSRYDAQW
+484 TTRYDAQW
-492 GEHRFNG
+492 GEHRFNS

-521 TTAFKW
+521 TTAFLW

-597 GWNIMNES
+597 GWNIMNEA

-610 RSWLDILRLRVGYGV
+610 RSWLDNLRLRVGYGV

-678 FGIDYGFLNN
+678 FGLDYGFLNN

-778 GISDPISTET
+778 WISDPISTET

-828 QFNANLNNLENRQR
+828 QFNANLNNQENRQR

-855 NTFRYKDFDLSMQ
+855 NTFRYKNIDLSMQ

-896 TAADLH
+896 SAADLH

-919 QKMVTLSQSMGQGFW
+919 QKMVTMSQSMGQGFW

-941 DNSRN
+941 DFLKLSNITLGYTFTPKGALSN
-946 HFIDV
+946 
-951 AEINR
+951 
-956 LLAPLLENDSIERHD
+956 
-971 LYIRH
+971 YIKKARI
-976 DQTYP
+976 YAN
-981 TKVDELEYIGHATNS
+981 ATN
-996 RLWFDTETKGTLY
+996 LFCITGY
-1009 TIPTKEMGD
+1009 TGIDPEVDNYFMAPGIDD
-1018 RIYHQLGKVIA
+1018 RDK
-1029 QYYKDHP
+1029 
-1036 YVIHYGQNVIP
+1036 
-1047 QTYDQWEMNLVY
+1047 
-1059 SHVYDFTKK
+1059 
-1068 EDTPH
+1068 
-1073 EYRIRFYPP
+1073 YPVTRNYTV
-1082 GNKYDGICRILVEE
+1082 GL
-1096 TNGSLWLPKGWQ
+1096 SL
-1108 NMKSWV
+1108 SF
-1114 NGKAVYYKK
+1114 

>member
-8 LLLLASGGMTALAA
+8 LLLLSGAGFAYAA
-22 ESTSPTI
+22 EDVSTDV
-29 AEVTQQGVVV
+29 AAVTQQSVTV
-39 KGVVTDAKGEP
+39 KGVVKDANGEP
-50 IIGATVAEKGT
+50 IIGASVFEKGT
-61 QNATVTDIDGNYS
+61 SNGTVTDYDGNYS
-74 LNVSNRNATLVVSY
+74 LKVGNSNATIVVSY
-88 IGYISQEVTAGNNV
+88 VGYVTQEVKAGSDV
-102 TLEEDNA
+102 VLQEDNA

-125 DITSAVASVKAED
+125 DVTSAITSVKAED

-153 KIAGLTVVNASGD
+153 KIAGLTVVNSSGD

-193 IEGNLNTVAPEN
+193 IEGDLNTVAPEN

-228 VILITTKS
+228 VILITTKG
-236 GKRDTPVQVSY
+236 GKRDTPAQVTY

-258 KLEFMDTHDVIYG
+258 KLDFMDTHDVIYG

-280 DTDWLAAVTRKAGF
+280 DTDWLAGVTRKAGF

-305 TKNATYS
+305 SKNSAYS

-339 QYIWNDIVKFNF
+339 QFIWNDIVKFNF

-400 QYYNPVA
+400 QYYNPIA
-407 LINEAYGDTRIRFS
+407 LINEAFGDTRIRFS

-484 TSRYDAQW
+484 TTRYDAQW
-492 GEHRFNG
+492 GEHRFNS

-521 TTAFKW
+521 TTAFLW

-558 GRISYGYADKYNA
+558 GRISYGYGDKYNA
-571 LVSIRHEGSS
+571 LVSIHHEGSS

-597 GWNIMNES
+597 GWNIMNEA

-610 RSWLDILRLRVGYGV
+610 RSWLDNLRLRVGYGV

-678 FGIDYGFLNN
+678 FGLDYGFLNN

-717 SSTLVNVGDMRNTG
+717 SQTLVNVGDMRNTG

-778 GISDPISTET
+778 WISDPISTET

-796 LGDFWGLKF
+796 LGDFLGLKF

-828 QFNANLNNLENRQR
+828 QFNANLNNQENRQR
-842 LGSGTPKVILGWG
+842 LGCGTPKVILGWG
-855 NTFRYKDFDLSMQ
+855 NTFRYKNIDLSMQ

-896 TAADLH
+896 SAADLH

-919 QKMVTLSQSMGQGFW
+919 QKMVTMSQSMGQGFW

-941 DNSRN
+941 DFLKLSNITLGYTFTPKGALSN
-946 HFIDV
+946 
-951 AEINR
+951 
-956 LLAPLLENDSIERHD
+956 
-971 LYIRH
+971 YIKKARI
-976 DQTYP
+976 YAN
-981 TKVDELEYIGHATNS
+981 ATN
-996 RLWFDTETKGTLY
+996 LFCITGY
-1009 TIPTKEMGD
+1009 TGIDPEVDNYFMAPGIDD
-1018 RIYHQLGKVIA
+1018 RDK
-1029 QYYKDHP
+1029 
-1036 YVIHYGQNVIP
+1036 
-1047 QTYDQWEMNLVY
+1047 
-1059 SHVYDFTKK
+1059 
-1068 EDTPH
+1068 
-1073 EYRIRFYPP
+1073 YPVTRNYTV
-1082 GNKYDGICRILVEE
+1082 GL
-1096 TNGSLWLPKGWQ
+1096 SL
-1108 NMKSWV
+1108 SF
-1114 NGKAVYYKK
+1114 

>member
-1 MKKHFLC
+1 MSNNSNKPKKQIGMKKHFLC
-8 LLLLASGGMTALAA
+8 LLLLASGGMTAYAA
-22 ESTSPTI
+22 GDVSTDV
-29 AEVTQQGVVV
+29 AAVTQQGVTV
-39 KGVVTDAKGEP
+39 KGVVKDAKGEP
-50 IIGATVAEKGT
+50 IIGATVTEKGT
-61 QNATVTDIDGNYS
+61 KNATVTDYDGNYT
-74 LNVSNRNATLVVSY
+74 LNVANRNATLVVSY
-88 IGYISQEVTAGNNV
+88 IGFTTQEIKAGNDV
-102 TLEEDNA
+102 TLQEDNA

-125 DITSAVASVKAED
+125 DVTSAVASVKAED

-153 KIAGLTVVNASGD
+153 KIAGLTVVNSSGD

-193 IEGNLNTVAPEN
+193 IEGDLTTVAPEN

-228 VILITTKS
+228 VILITTKG
-236 GKRDTPVQVSY
+236 GKRDTPATVTY
-247 NGYASFSKWSK
+247 NGYVSFSKWSK
-258 KLEFMDTHDVIYG
+258 KLDFMDTHDVIYG

-305 TKNATYS
+305 SKNSAYS
-312 ANISYAKEEGIIRET
+312 ANISYANEEGIIRET
-327 SNENFKMQMDYT
+327 SNENFKMQLDYT
-339 QYIWNDIVKFNF
+339 QFIWNDIVKFNL

-369 HTNPYRQAL
+369 HENPYRQAL

-447 ATSEDW
+447 ATSENW

-466 NGAANKSEG
+466 NGSASKSDG
-475 NSVSKNLEL
+475 NYVSKNLEL

-492 GEHRFNG
+492 GDHRFNG

-521 TTAFKW
+521 TTAFLW
-527 NNLGNGTF
+527 NNLGNGSFLT
-535 INDKDHHA
+535 DKDHHA
-543 WMGSYKNDSKLVGFF
+543 WMGSFKNDSKLVGFF
-558 GRISYGYADKYNA
+558 GRVSYGYADKYNA

-597 GWNIMNES
+597 GWNIMNEE
-605 FMEGT
+605 FMKGT
-610 RSWLDILRLRVGYGV
+610 RSWLDNLRLRVGFGV

-651 DGKWI
+651 DNKWI
-656 KTLEVAQN
+656 KTLEVDQN

-678 FGIDYGFLNN
+678 FGLDFGFLGE

-701 NDLLFWYNV
+701 NDLLFWYRV

-717 SSTLVNVGDMRNTG
+717 SQTLVNVGDMRNIG
-731 IELMIEAIPVQ
+731 VELMIEAIPVQ
-742 TKDFEWTT
+742 TKDFKWTT

-768 YETDNFQEEG
+768 YETDNFQEVG

-788 HCMEVGKP
+788 HCMEVGEP

-828 QFNANLNNLENRQR
+828 QFNANLNNQTNRQR
-842 LGSGTPKVILGWG
+842 LGSGTPKVIMGWG
-855 NTFRYKDFDLSMQ
+855 NTFRYKDIDLSMQ
-868 FTSQLGYKILNASR
+868 FTGQFGYKILNASR

-896 TAADLH
+896 SAADLH

-909 TPYIDPETGK
+909 TPYIDPETGQ
-919 QKMVTLSQSMGQGFW
+919 QKMVTMSQAMGQGFW

-941 DNSRN
+941 DFLKLSNITLGYTFKPKGTFGN
-946 HFIDV
+946 
-951 AEINR
+951 
-956 LLAPLLENDSIERHD
+956 
-971 LYIRH
+971 YIKKARI
-976 DQTYP
+976 YAN
-981 TKVDELEYIGHATNS
+981 ATNLFCITGYS
-996 RLWFDTETKGTLY
+996 GIDPEVDNYFMNPGIDDRDKYPVTRNY
-1009 TIPTKEMGD
+1009 TVG
-1018 RIYHQLGKVIA
+1018 L
-1029 QYYKDHP
+1029 
-1036 YVIHYGQNVIP
+1036 
-1047 QTYDQWEMNLVY
+1047 
-1059 SHVYDFTKK
+1059 
-1068 EDTPH
+1068 
-1073 EYRIRFYPP
+1073 
-1082 GNKYDGICRILVEE
+1082 
-1096 TNGSLWLPKGWQ
+1096 SLTF
-1108 NMKSWV
+1108 
-1114 NGKAVYYKK
+1114 

>member
-8 LLLLASGGMTALAA
+8 LLFLGGALGAYAA
-22 ESTSPTI
+22 ESTSPTV
-29 AEVTQQGVVV
+29 AEVTQQGVTVTGVV
-39 KGVVTDAKGEP
+39 KDEKGEP
-50 IIGATVAEKGT
+50 IIGATVTEKGT
-61 QNATVTDIDGNYS
+61 KNATVTDYDGNYS
-74 LNVSNRNATLVVSY
+74 LSVSNRNATLVISY
-88 IGYISQEVTAGNNV
+88 IGFTTQEVKAGSDV
-102 TLEEDNA
+102 TLQEDNA

-193 IEGNLNTVAPEN
+193 IEGDLNTVAPEN

-228 VILITTKS
+228 VIIITTKT
-236 GKRDTPVQVSY
+236 GKRDTPAQVTY

-258 KLEFMDTHDVIYG
+258 KLDFMDTHDVIYG

-280 DTDWLAAVTRKAGF
+280 DTDWLAGVTRKAGF

-299 LNISGG
+299 LSISGG
-305 TKNATYS
+305 SKNSAYS

-339 QYIWNDIVKFNF
+339 QFIWNDIVKFNF

-378 IHNPSEPVYNEDGS
+378 IHNPSEPPYNEDGS

-400 QYYNPVA
+400 QYYNPIA
-407 LINEAYGDTRIRFS
+407 LINEAFGDTRIRFS

-447 ATSEDW
+447 ATSENW

-466 NGAANKSEG
+466 NGAASKSEG
-475 NSVSKNLEL
+475 NGVNKNLEL
-484 TSRYDAQW
+484 TTRYDTQW
-492 GEHRFNG
+492 GEHRFNS

-521 TTAFKW
+521 TTAFLW

-597 GWNIMNES
+597 GWNIMNEA

-610 RSWLDILRLRVGYGV
+610 RSWLDNLRLRVGYGV

-678 FGIDYGFLNN
+678 FGLDYGFLNN

-731 IELMIEAIPVQ
+731 IELMIEAIPVM

-768 YETDNFQEEG
+768 YETDNFQEVG

-855 NTFRYKDFDLSMQ
+855 NTFRYKNIDLSMQ

-902 PAINPDG
+902 PAINTDG

-941 DNSRN
+941 DFLKLSNITLGYTFTPKGALSN
-946 HFIDV
+946 FIKK
-951 AEINR
+951 ARIYAN
-956 LLAPLLENDSIERHD
+956 
-971 LYIRH
+971 
-976 DQTYP
+976 
-981 TKVDELEYIGHATNS
+981 ATN
-996 RLWFDTETKGTLY
+996 LFCITGY
-1009 TIPTKEMGD
+1009 TGIDPEVDNYFMAPGIDD
-1018 RIYHQLGKVIA
+1018 RDK
-1029 QYYKDHP
+1029 
-1036 YVIHYGQNVIP
+1036 
-1047 QTYDQWEMNLVY
+1047 
-1059 SHVYDFTKK
+1059 
-1068 EDTPH
+1068 
-1073 EYRIRFYPP
+1073 YPVTRNYTV
-1082 GNKYDGICRILVEE
+1082 GL
-1096 TNGSLWLPKGWQ
+1096 SL
-1108 NMKSWV
+1108 NF
-1114 NGKAVYYKK
+1114 

>member
-8 LLLLASGGMTALAA
+8 LLLLSGAGFAYAA
-22 ESTSPTI
+22 EDVSTDV
-29 AEVTQQGVVV
+29 AAVTQQSVTV
-39 KGVVTDAKGEP
+39 KGVVKDANGEP
-50 IIGATVAEKGT
+50 IIGASVFEKGT
-61 QNATVTDIDGNYS
+61 SNGTVTDYDGNYS
-74 LNVSNRNATLVVSY
+74 LKVANSNATIVVSY
-88 IGYISQEVTAGNNV
+88 IGYVTQEVKAGSDV
-102 TLEEDNA
+102 VLQEDNA

-117 GYGTQRKG
+117 GYGTQRKA
-125 DITSAVASVKAED
+125 DVTSAVASVKAED

-153 KIAGLTVVNASGD
+153 KIAGLTVVNSSGD

-193 IEGNLNTVAPEN
+193 IEGDLNTVAPEN

-228 VILITTKS
+228 VIIITTKT
-236 GKRDTPVQVSY
+236 GKRDTPAQVTY

-258 KLEFMDTHDVIYG
+258 KLDFMDTHDVIYG

-280 DTDWLAAVTRKAGF
+280 DTDWLAGVTRKAGF

-299 LNISGG
+299 LSISGG
-305 TKNATYS
+305 SKNSAYS

-339 QYIWNDIVKFNF
+339 QFIWNDIVKFNF

-378 IHNPSEPVYNEDGS
+378 IHNPSEPPYNEDGS

-400 QYYNPVA
+400 QYYNPIA
-407 LINEAYGDTRIRFS
+407 LINEAFGDTRIRFS

-484 TSRYDAQW
+484 TTRYDAQW
-492 GEHRFNG
+492 GEHRFNS

-521 TTAFKW
+521 TTAFLW

-597 GWNIMNES
+597 GWNIMNEA

-610 RSWLDILRLRVGYGV
+610 RSWLDNLRLRVGYGV
-625 TGITPGDNYLAQNIY
+625 TGITPSDNYLAQNIY

-678 FGIDYGFLNN
+678 FGLDYGFLNN

-717 SSTLVNVGDMRNTG
+717 SQTLVNVGDMRNTG

-778 GISDPISTET
+778 WISDPISTET

-828 QFNANLNNLENRQR
+828 QFNANLNNQENRQR

-855 NTFRYKDFDLSMQ
+855 NTFRYKNIDLSMQ

-902 PAINPDG
+902 PAINLDG
-909 TPYIDPETGK
+909 TPYIDPETGQ
-919 QKMVTLSQSMGQGFW
+919 QKMVTMSQSMGQGFW

-941 DNSRN
+941 DFLKLSNITLGYTFTPKGALSN
-946 HFIDV
+946 
-951 AEINR
+951 
-956 LLAPLLENDSIERHD
+956 
-971 LYIRH
+971 YIKKARI
-976 DQTYP
+976 YAN
-981 TKVDELEYIGHATNS
+981 ATN
-996 RLWFDTETKGTLY
+996 LFCITGY
-1009 TIPTKEMGD
+1009 TGIDPEVDNYFMAPGIDD
-1018 RIYHQLGKVIA
+1018 RDK
-1029 QYYKDHP
+1029 
-1036 YVIHYGQNVIP
+1036 
-1047 QTYDQWEMNLVY
+1047 
-1059 SHVYDFTKK
+1059 
-1068 EDTPH
+1068 
-1073 EYRIRFYPP
+1073 YPVTRNYTV
-1082 GNKYDGICRILVEE
+1082 GL
-1096 TNGSLWLPKGWQ
+1096 SL
-1108 NMKSWV
+1108 SF
-1114 NGKAVYYKK
+1114 

>member
-22 ESTSPTI
+22 ESTSPTV

-153 KIAGLTVVNASGD
+153 KIAGLTVVNSSGD

-193 IEGNLNTVAPEN
+193 IEGDLNTVAPEN

-407 LINEAYGDTRIRFS
+407 LINEAFGDTRIRFS

-717 SSTLVNVGDMRNTG
+717 SQTLVNVGDMRNTG
-731 IELMIEAIPVQ
+731 IELMIKAIPVL

-778 GISDPISTET
+778 WISDPISTET

-828 QFNANLNNLENRQR
+828 QFNANLNNQENRQR

-941 DNSRN
+941 DFLKLSNITLGYTFTPKGALSN
-946 HFIDV
+946 FIKK
-951 AEINR
+951 ARIYAN
-956 LLAPLLENDSIERHD
+956 
-971 LYIRH
+971 
-976 DQTYP
+976 
-981 TKVDELEYIGHATNS
+981 ATN
-996 RLWFDTETKGTLY
+996 LFCITGY
-1009 TIPTKEMGD
+1009 TGIDPEVDNYFMAPGIDD
-1018 RIYHQLGKVIA
+1018 RDK
-1029 QYYKDHP
+1029 
-1036 YVIHYGQNVIP
+1036 
-1047 QTYDQWEMNLVY
+1047 
-1059 SHVYDFTKK
+1059 
-1068 EDTPH
+1068 
-1073 EYRIRFYPP
+1073 YPVTRNYTV
-1082 GNKYDGICRILVEE
+1082 GL
-1096 TNGSLWLPKGWQ
+1096 SL
-1108 NMKSWV
+1108 NF
-1114 NGKAVYYKK
+1114 